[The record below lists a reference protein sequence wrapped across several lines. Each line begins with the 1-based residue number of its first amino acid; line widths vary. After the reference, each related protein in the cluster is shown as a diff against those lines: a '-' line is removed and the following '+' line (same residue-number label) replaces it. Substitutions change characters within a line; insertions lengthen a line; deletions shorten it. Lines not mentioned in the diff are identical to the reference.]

1 MFAAMRSIFVA
12 GLALWSSLAL
22 GCSDNAPPKPTR
34 EECTA
39 AAEHIA
45 ELIIDHF
52 MSDPPAWFE
61 AVLKESGPTN
71 IPPVITK
78 EVFGDWLQ
86 SPPGRTWLLQRRGNT
101 LTGVQQGIDPCVENG
116 TKAQVKCLMTAKSKD
131 DVVACDAKF
140 SRKGGKSSSGSAD
153 GSSTGSAAG
162 SANGSANGS
171 AASGSGA
178 TEIK

>member
-1 MFAAMRSIFVA
+1 MRRRFVV
-12 GLALWSSLAL
+12 GLAMWSSLAI
-22 GCSDNAPPKPTR
+22 GCRDSTPPRPTR

-52 MSDPPAWFE
+52 MADPAAWFE
-61 AVLKESGPTN
+61 AISKEPGPTG

-101 LTGVQQGIDPCVENG
+101 LSGVQQGIDPCVENG

-131 DVVACDAKF
+131 DVVACDVKF
-140 SRKGGKSSSGSAD
+140 SRNAGKSSSGSA
-153 GSSTGSAAG
+153 TGSGGG

-171 AASGSGA
+171 AASGSA
-178 TEIK
+178 AAEIK